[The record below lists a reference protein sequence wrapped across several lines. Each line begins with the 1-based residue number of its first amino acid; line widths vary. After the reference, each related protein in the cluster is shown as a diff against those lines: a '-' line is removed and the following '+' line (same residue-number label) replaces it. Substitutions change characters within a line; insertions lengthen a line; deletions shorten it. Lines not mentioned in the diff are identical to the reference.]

1 MDHFDVL
8 RDAIVAEGGAVV
20 KTIGDAVMAV
30 FRHPPAAIRAI
41 LTAQRKLAAPPEGLR
56 PLFLKAGVHYGPCIA
71 VTLNDRLDYFGSTVN
86 IAARL
91 EGLSSGT
98 DVVIS
103 AAVRH
108 DPDVEALLAQAGD
121 GLSVEPMEAPLK
133 GLDHER
139 FALWRVAMAA
149 TIDVPGIA
157 ANR

>member
-1 MDHFDVL
+1 M
-8 RDAIVAEGGAVV
+8 
-20 KTIGDAVMAV
+20 
-30 FRHPPAAIRAI
+30 
-41 LTAQRKLAAPPEGLR
+41 R

-121 GLSVEPMEAPLK
+121 GLSVEPMEATLK
-133 GLDHER
+133 GLDDER
-139 FALWRVAMAA
+139 FALWRVAIGAMM
-149 TIDVPGIA
+149 DVPRIPA
-157 ANR
+157 HR